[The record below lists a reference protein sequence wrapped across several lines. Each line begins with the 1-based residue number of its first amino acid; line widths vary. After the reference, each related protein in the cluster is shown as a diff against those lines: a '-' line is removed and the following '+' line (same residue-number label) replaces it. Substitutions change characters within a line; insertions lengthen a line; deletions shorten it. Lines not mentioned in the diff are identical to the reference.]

1 MKKFSDQGRNHDKD
15 LQGNMGR
22 ELCQIIC
29 LQDGIAILMEIS
41 LFQMDMGREVSMS
54 AEQKSFHCLAYFDRG
69 FHC

>member
-1 MKKFSDQGRNHDKD
+1 MKKFLDQGRNHDRD
-15 LQGNMGR
+15 FQGNMGR

-41 LFQMDMGREVSMS
+41 NGDGKGSMS
-54 AEQKSFHCLAYFDRG
+54 AEQKPFHCLTYFDRE

>member
-1 MKKFSDQGRNHDKD
+1 MKKFSDQGRNHDRD

-41 LFQMDMGREVSMS
+41 NGHGKESKYV
-54 AEQKSFHCLAYFDRG
+54 C
-69 FHC
+69 